1 VDISVWMGVV
11 FEAQPHREIGA
22 AYRPDSSI
30 SARRGTDGGM
40 AANPTEDLVRSFH
53 QELWGAGDV
62 SAIDRYVASD
72 AVVEMTGSEGAT
84 VEVLRADV
92 ERYVA
97 AFDEVTT
104 EIVDLVAHGD
114 RAALWWRTS
123 GRHVGPYG
131 DIAPE
136 PTGARITMEG
146 IDFMTVVDHRIVAM
160 RSFWDA
166 AAVYRQFGL
175 LPRGL

>member
-1 VDISVWMGVV
+1 
-11 FEAQPHREIGA
+11 
-22 AYRPDSSI
+22 
-30 SARRGTDGGM
+30 M
-40 AANPTEDLVRSFH
+40 AANPTEDLVRAFH
-53 QELWGAGDV
+53 HELWGAGDV
-62 SAIDRYVASD
+62 SAINRYVAPD
-72 AVVEMTGSEGAT
+72 AIVEMTGSEDAT
-84 VEVLRADV
+84 LEVLRADV

-104 EIVDLVAHGD
+104 EILDLVAHDD
-114 RAALWWRTS
+114 RAALCWRTS

-146 IDFMTVVDHRIVAM
+146 VDFVSVAGHRIVAL

-166 AAVYRQFGL
+166 ATVYRQFGL